1 MAELRAHNPDNGLAT
16 VDVTVKGA
24 DGSDQPGRMLA
35 AISLDLTGR
44 SSGEIVGLNV
54 VIPSGQ
60 SLSPWIDL
68 GGALLGGVVLPSG
81 WGTTN
86 AANLGFRRAQLLDGT
101 GEALLF
107 DAAGQRIMV
116 RPGASALTEA
126 RAYALAPADFW
137 HSRFFRL
144 AALNQS
150 TGALI
155 TVTADR
161 TVRLLARVP

>member
-1 MAELRAHNPDNGLAT
+1 MFARLKNASDIEYGPENPVPIAT
-16 VDVTVKGA
+16 FDIA
-24 DGSDQPGRMLA
+24 GRK
-35 AISLDLTGR
+35 
-44 SSGEIVGLNV
+44 SGDIVGLNV

-60 SLSPWIDL
+60 SLSPWFDL
-68 GGALLGGVVLPSG
+68 GGALLGGVVLPNG

-86 AANLGFRRAQLLDGT
+86 LANLGFRRAQDADGT

-137 HSRFFRL
+137 HSRFLRL